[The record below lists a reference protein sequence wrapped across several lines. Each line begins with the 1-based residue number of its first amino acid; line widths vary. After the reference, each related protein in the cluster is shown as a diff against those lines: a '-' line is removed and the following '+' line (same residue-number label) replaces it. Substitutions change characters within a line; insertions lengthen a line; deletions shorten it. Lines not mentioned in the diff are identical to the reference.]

1 MILSAMC
8 LLPLGT
14 AFAGPD
20 CKTKCAEKAATVATK
35 GECSKGHC
43 DKSATVV
50 KKESC
55 DKGHC
60 DKSATVVKKE
70 NCDKAMTVASNC
82 NLNCEKSVAKLFT
95 SFDKDKDGKLD
106 KAEFMTLV
114 KAMTA
119 KKSADKASKET
130 AAN

>member
-50 KKESC
+50 KKENC
-55 DKGHC
+55 DKGH
-60 DKSATVVKKE
+60 
-70 NCDKAMTVASNC
+70 CDKAMTVASNC

-119 KKSADKASKET
+119 KKSTDKASKET